1 MGSGQRFRFGMVRCA
16 YTCTDTC
23 SREISTEVRKRISTS
38 QQRYIMQISNS
49 AKSKPVMHISKLL
62 LKYSFESLPIS
73 LGASYKK
80 VIKAT
85 VIYILFTGWMAYVS
99 LKTKEKYKESII
111 TAQLYLI
118 RKESSGTKIL

>member
-23 SREISTEVRKRISTS
+23 SREISIEVRKRISTS

-85 VIYILFTGWMAYVS
+85 VIYILFTGWMAYVAS
-99 LKTKEKYKESII
+99 EKQREMQGVYHYSSV
-111 TAQLYLI
+111 TLI
-118 RKESSGTKIL
+118 RKESWWN